1 MQKFY
6 RPSRI
11 ITIFVLMALLVTIYM
26 TTLYKLQIYGAAA
39 DESAMLPQNVIKR
52 TELLTANRG
61 DILDR
66 NGVLLVSTRPSYNIT
81 LSRDTLLKCG
91 NTNENILKL
100 VYAAVEDGINYTDE
114 FPITIGAPFSY
125 LSDMTP
131 TQKDRLQFF
140 LEEYDQP
147 ADISASDLIVWMKD
161 HYGIDYTT
169 SISDARLIIGIRY
182 ELEIRAIKQNIT
194 PYIFASDVD
203 VDFLAVVKEQGFA
216 GVNIE
221 TTTKRQYHTEYA
233 AHLLGYLGKMT
244 QEEYAVYKDL
254 DYSMDALV
262 GKAGAEAAFEEYL
275 HGKDGT
281 QVISTD
287 ENGTVLNIEPGDTP
301 EPGKNVF
308 LSIDIGLQAAAEESL
323 ESKINFINTARA
335 EEDRVTGGAV
345 VVTDVKTGEVLA
357 ICSYPTYDPATI
369 SREISNLLND
379 NTKPMINRATTGIY
393 NPGST
398 FKMVTALAGL
408 RFGAITRWTT
418 VYDEGIYDKYAPSYS
433 PKCWIYEGTGQTHG
447 LEDVVGAL
455 KDSCNY
461 FFYWLSDKIDSDP
474 IEETA
479 ADFGFGSKTGIELP
493 EKAGILGTKEY
504 KKETLDESWY
514 KGDTFRTAIGQG
526 YNQFTPVQL
535 VNYVATIANG
545 GTRYSLTTLNNI
557 RSADY
562 SSVIYEPEQKVL
574 GTIEE
579 KDFIA
584 ILQEGMKAVAATGGT
599 AASVFANYPVSVAA
613 KTGTVQSNTSSINH
627 AVFVCY
633 APADDP
639 EIAISIVVEKG
650 KSGSTIMEI
659 AKDIMDYYFSDDVD
673 VKVASDNALLP

>member
-26 TTLYKLQIYGAAA
+26 TTLYKLQIYGAAV
-39 DESAMLPQNVIKR
+39 DENAILTQHVINR
-52 TELLTANRG
+52 TEILAADRG

-66 NGVLLVSTRPSYNIT
+66 NGVLLVSNRPTYNIS
-81 LSRDTLLKCG
+81 LSREALLASD
-91 NTNENILKL
+91 NTNETILKL
-100 VYAAVEDGINYTDE
+100 VYAAVENGINYTDT
-114 FPITIGAPFSY
+114 FPVTIGAPFSY
-125 LSDMTP
+125 LSDMTVS
-131 TQKDRLQFF
+131 QKDRLEFY
-140 LEEYDQP
+140 LEEYEQP

-182 ELEIRAIKQNIT
+182 ELEMRAIKPSIT
-194 PYIFASDVD
+194 PYVFATDVD
-203 VDFLAVVKEQGFA
+203 VDFLAIVKEQGFA

-221 TTTKRQYHTEYA
+221 TSTKREYHTEYA
-233 AHLLGYLGKMT
+233 AHLLGYLGKMSD
-244 QEEYAVYKDL
+244 EEYAVYKEL
-254 DYSMDALV
+254 GYSMDALI

-275 HGKDGT
+275 HGTDGV
-281 QVISTD
+281 QVTMTND
-287 ENGTVLNIEPGDTP
+287 QGTVLNVVTEETP

-323 ESKINFINTARA
+323 ASKIDFINTERA

-345 VVTDVKTGEVLA
+345 VVTSVKTGEVLA
-357 ICSYPTYDPATI
+357 ICSYPTYNPTTI
-369 SREISNLLND
+369 SRDISDLLAD
-379 NTKPMINRATTGIY
+379 NTKPMVNRATTGIY

-418 VYDEGIYDKYAPSYS
+418 VYDEGIYTKYSDYQ

-455 KDSCNY
+455 RDSCNY
-461 FFYWLSDKIDSDP
+461 FFYALSDKIDSDP

-504 KKETLDESWY
+504 KKETLDEIWY

-562 SSVIYEPEQKVL
+562 SSVVYEPDHTIL

-584 ILQEGMKAVAATGGT
+584 VLQEGMKAVAAKGGT
-599 AASVFANYPVSVAA
+599 AASVFANYPVPVAA

-659 AKDIMDYYFSDDVD
+659 AKDIMDYYFTDAVE
-673 VKVASDNALLP
+673 VRVASDNTLLP